1 MIYID
6 QATRR
11 RLTGKSYLSDGI
23 LVQGGVGWYSTD
35 VPDLLQ
41 YAKESLQQGM
51 GWNLKGNEPEVYE
64 YVKENFPEELI

>member
-1 MIYID
+1 VIYID

-11 RLTGKSYLSDGI
+11 RLTGKSYATRGI
-23 LVQGGVGWYSTD
+23 LVQGGVGRYSTD
-35 VPDLLQ
+35 VPTVIQ
-41 YAKESLQQGM
+41 HAKESLRHGI

>member
-6 QATRR
+6 QATHR
-11 RLTGKSYLSDGI
+11 RLTGKSYLSGGI
-23 LVQGGVGWYSTD
+23 LVRGGVGWYSTD
-35 VPDLLQ
+35 PALFQ
-41 YAKESLQQGM
+41 YAKESLLQGM

>member
-6 QATRR
+6 QTTRR
-11 RLTGKSYLSDGI
+11 RLIGESYSTRGI
-23 LVQGGVGWYSTD
+23 IVQGGVGWYSSD
-35 VPDLLQ
+35 PALLQ

-51 GWNLKGNEPEVYE
+51 GWNLKGNEPEIYA